1 MGRILQSVTWWPAS
15 RAAADPAEA
24 IRAVAALGFDAI
36 EMAPE
41 ALWPQIRAAGL
52 AIPITG
58 GHRSLQDGLN
68 KPENHERI
76 TSELEANIRKA
87 ADNGIPALIVF
98 SGNRNGLSD
107 ERGIEIC
114 AAGLRRVTATAQAYG
129 VTLCMELLNS
139 KVDHPDYQC
148 DHTAWG
154 VRLCEAVGSPRFKL
168 LYDIYHMQIMEGD
181 LIRTIRDHIAH
192 IGHFHTAGN
201 PGRGNLDDQ
210 QEIHYPAVM
219 RAIAA
224 TDYSGYVGHEFGPK
238 GDAVAALRQAHA
250 ACAVEA

>member
-24 IRAVAALGFDAI
+24 IRTVAAMGFDAI

-41 ALWPQIRAAGL
+41 PLWPSIRAAGL
-52 AIPITG
+52 AIPIAV
-58 GHRSLQDGLN
+58 GHRSLEDGLN
-68 KPENHERI
+68 RSENHDRI
-76 TSELEANIRKA
+76 AAELEANIRKA
-87 ADNGIPALIVF
+87 ADHGIPGLIVF
-98 SGNRNGLSD
+98 SGNRNGVDD
-107 ERGIEIC
+107 ERGLAIC
-114 AAGLRRVTATAQAYG
+114 AAGLRRVMAAAEAHG

-139 KVDHPDYQC
+139 RVDHPDYQC
-148 DHTAWG
+148 DRTAWG

-181 LIRTIRDHIAH
+181 LIRTIRDQIRH

-201 PGRGNLDDQ
+201 PGRGNLDDR

-224 TDYSGYVGHEFGPK
+224 TDYAGYVGHEFGPQ
-238 GDAVAALRQAHA
+238 GDPVAALRQAHA
-250 ACAVEA
+250 ACSIEA